1 MSKIPVFVSCPTLLN
16 DEQKN
21 YNEFVNSLL
30 SDFGLE
36 RRALG
41 LSDYPVE
48 NPLKE
53 IYVLAKH
60 CAGGLILGFE
70 QSWVEKGIIKRGTDK
85 EKHISE
91 PYSLPTPWNDIEAG
105 ILFALRLPI
114 LIFKEQGVKG
124 GIFDLGSSEYFINE
138 LPRDISSED
147 AKQIIK
153 QVFSKWAGK
162 VIETYHSW

>member
-21 YNEFVNSLL
+21 YSEFVNSLL

-70 QSWVEKGIIKRGTDK
+70 QSRVEKGIIKRGTDK
-85 EKHISE
+85 EKLISE

-124 GIFDLGSSEYFINE
+124 GIFDFGSSEYFINE

-147 AKQIIK
+147 AKQIIR